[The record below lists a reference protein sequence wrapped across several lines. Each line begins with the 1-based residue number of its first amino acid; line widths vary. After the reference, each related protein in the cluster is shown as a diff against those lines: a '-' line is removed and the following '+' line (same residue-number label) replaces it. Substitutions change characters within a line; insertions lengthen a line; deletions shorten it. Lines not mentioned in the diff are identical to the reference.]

1 MNTGHCTPVPKA
13 GNQTTMSELTRSI
26 YPKKC
31 LIGECNGKSSTPQ
44 NDVGIT
50 CTVLNFLVFIV
61 KVSLYCIKRL

>member
-13 GNQTTMSELTRSI
+13 GNQTTMSKLTRSI

-31 LIGECNGKSSTPQ
+31 LIGKCNEKSSTSE

-50 CTVLNFLVFIV
+50 CIFKLSCFHCKGITVL
-61 KVSLYCIKRL
+61 Y